1 MIKSNL
7 IIIYNVNILTID
19 ESLLQNIINMLP
31 KNYQNKTKTLRRS
44 SEFQVQLDREVSY
57 VNGSQA
63 IWI

>member
-7 IIIYNVNILTID
+7 IIIYNVNIFTID
-19 ESLLQNIINMLP
+19 ESMLQNIINMLP

-63 IWI
+63 I

>member
-7 IIIYNVNILTID
+7 IIIYNVNIFTID
-19 ESLLQNIINMLP
+19 ESMLQNIINMLP

-44 SEFQVQLDREVSY
+44 SQFQVQLGKEVSY

-63 IWI
+63 I